1 MQFRCESDARSLYT
15 AAMPETLRRHP
26 DSPRSAAAR
35 IAVEASRQDGGRLL
49 LSYAVTGAID
59 AIRLPPA
66 GAPERRDGLW
76 RHTCFEAFLG
86 TVPGGPYVEINL
98 SPSTA
103 WAAYRFDGYRAG
115 MRPLPAITTPAIA
128 VERGAETFT
137 LRAELSLHALP
148 ALAPATAWRLALAAV
163 IEDRDGVSHWALVH
177 PPGPPDF
184 HHPDGAT
191 LTLVPI
197 CAPIHAPVGAPSP
210 ATVRP

>member
-1 MQFRCESDARSLYT
+1 MQFRCASDIRTLYS
-15 AAMPETLRRHP
+15 AAMLESLRRHS
-26 DSPRSAAAR
+26 DSPPCAAAR
-35 IAVEASRQDGGRLL
+35 LAVEATRQDGGRLL

-59 AIRLPPA
+59 ALRLPPA
-66 GAPERRDGLW
+66 GPPERRDGLW

-103 WAAYRFDGYRAG
+103 WAAYRFDRYRAG
-115 MRPLPAITTPAIA
+115 MRPLPGFSTPAIA

-137 LRAELSLHALP
+137 LRAELALGAVP
-148 ALAPATAWRLALAAV
+148 ALTTAATWRLALAAV
-163 IEDRDGVSHWALVH
+163 VEDRDGISHWALAH

-191 LTLVPI
+191 LTL
-197 CAPIHAPVGAPSP
+197 APGYAPVGAPSP
-210 ATVRP
+210 ATVQP

>member
-1 MQFRCESDARSLYT
+1 MLES
-15 AAMPETLRRHP
+15 LRRHP
-26 DSPRSAAAR
+26 DSPPCAAAR
-35 IAVEASRQDGGRLL
+35 IAVEATRHAGGRLL

-59 AIRLPPA
+59 ALRLPPV
-66 GAPERRDGLW
+66 GPPERRDGLW

-103 WAAYRFDGYRAG
+103 WAAYRFDRYRAG
-115 MRPLPAITTPAIA
+115 MRPLPGFSTPAIA

-137 LRAELSLHALP
+137 LRAELALGAVPALP
-148 ALAPATAWRLALAAV
+148 PDAAWRLALAAV
-163 IEDRDGVSHWALVH
+163 VEDRDGISHWALAH

-191 LTLVPI
+191 LTLAPVY
-197 CAPIHAPVGAPSP
+197 APIYAPVLAPSP